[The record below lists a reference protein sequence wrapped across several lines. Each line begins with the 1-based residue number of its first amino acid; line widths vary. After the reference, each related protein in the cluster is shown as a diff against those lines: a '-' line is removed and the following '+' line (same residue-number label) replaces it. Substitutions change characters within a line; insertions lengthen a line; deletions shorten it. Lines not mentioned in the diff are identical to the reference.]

1 MIFALL
7 AAVAMALPPSW
18 WEQTKG
24 VSIVTPEQLDE
35 LLLTKVVLL
44 DFYMEQC
51 QWCYLFQQEWNALAD
66 DFRGWFG
73 D

>member
-1 MIFALL
+1 MVFALL
-7 AAVAMALPPSW
+7 AAVAMALPPLW

-24 VSIVTPEQLDE
+24 VSIGTPEQLDE

-51 QWCYLFQQEWNALAD
+51 QWCYLF
-66 DFRGWFG
+66 
-73 D
+73 